1 MLLTFRGELRLET
14 IKIKPIAIGE
24 LMCLIPIILGV
35 ALKGLLSRQIML
47 PFGTFV
53 GRDFVIFGF
62 PFIMAFVH
70 IFICLLIDII
80 KAGKGHLENDN
91 IVVKAIVPLI
101 NYIFYLAIM
110 IASVGDK
117 LNVMKVAMFV
127 LGTVLIVIAI
137 FALYTDKVSI
147 AKMRKGKIRSRQE
160 IKFNRL
166 VGIEALILGALFSG
180 SVFLDKVFSTIFM
193 CLLVATIIITV
204 ALAKTVKG
212 RHRRG

>member
-1 MLLTFRGELRLET
+1 MET

-24 LMCLIPIILGV
+24 LMCLIPIILGM
-35 ALKGLLSRQIML
+35 ALKGVLPRQIML

-53 GRDFVIFGF
+53 RRDFIIFGL
-62 PFIMAFVH
+62 PFIMAFLH
-70 IFICLLIDII
+70 IFICLLIDVI
-80 KAGKGHLENDN
+80 KAGKGHIESDN
-91 IVVKAIVPLI
+91 VVVKAIVPLI
-101 NYIFYLAIM
+101 NYILYLAIM
-110 IASVGDK
+110 ITSVGER
-117 LNVMKVAMFV
+117 LNTMKIVMYV

-137 FALYTDKVSI
+137 FALYTDKMSL
-147 AKMRKGKIRSRQE
+147 AKMRKGKVRTRQE